1 MNMQLNLYVPY
12 AFQQDDFQSGIVYD
26 YFTYAAFKDFSEQ
39 SEIIAFD
46 HVAKVDRSVLDHNE
60 HTCLEIIIMHEAN
73 SFQNE
78 VIKYKIP

>member
-1 MNMQLNLYVPY
+1 MHFSKTISNRESFMIISL
-12 AFQQDDFQSGIVYD
+12 
-26 YFTYAAFKDFSEQ
+26 DFSEQ

-78 VIKYKIP
+78 VIKNKIP